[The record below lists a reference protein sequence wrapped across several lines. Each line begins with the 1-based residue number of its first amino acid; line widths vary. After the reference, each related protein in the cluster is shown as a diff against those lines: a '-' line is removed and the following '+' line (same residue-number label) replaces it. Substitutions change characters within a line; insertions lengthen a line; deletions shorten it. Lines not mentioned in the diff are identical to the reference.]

1 MKRLFKNRILYILIL
16 ISLIFYLRSSRMIL
30 NFGYIG
36 DMIIFCISFII
47 LTIYFIHFDKNFK
60 KEKIINIL
68 GIIILSVFMFMT
80 VKIPLNYFVIFM
92 SSNQLSQSKYCT
104 IKSYNSRRFGEI
116 LFEFENKKYSV
127 RYKKEEN
134 MSVKNLVNKHVL
146 IIYIKP
152 SVFNTFVLSD
162 YQVAEKNIIRE

>member
-1 MKRLFKNRILYILIL
+1 
-16 ISLIFYLRSSRMIL
+16 MIL

-36 DMIIFCISFII
+36 DIIIFCISFII

-68 GIIILSVFMFMT
+68 GIIILSVFMFMIA
-80 VKIPLNYFVIFM
+80 KIPLNYFIIFK
-92 SSNQLSQSKYCT
+92 SSNQLSETKYCT
-104 IKSYNSRRFGEI
+104 IKNYNSRPFGKI
-116 LFEFENKKYSV
+116 WFEFEKEKYGV
-127 RYKKEEN
+127 TYKKEEN
-134 MSVKNLVNKHVL
+134 MSMKNLINEHVL

-162 YQVAEKNIIRE
+162 YQVTKKKIIPE